1 MADLASLR
9 VTIPS
14 CPEALGRLRTQVE
27 QVAGLAGFD
36 AHGCGLIALAIDEA
50 LTNVIRHGYL
60 GRPDGT
66 IELSVTPTQPPG
78 LTVVIEDRGR
88 TVDPAT
94 IQGRDLQ
101 DVRPGGLGVHL
112 MREIMDSCQ
121 WQAREGGGMRLTMC
135 KSLAPCPR

>member
-1 MADLASLR
+1 MAELQSLR

-14 CPEALGRLRTQVE
+14 SPDALGKLRSQVE
-27 QVAGLAGFD
+27 HTASLAGFD
-36 AHGCGLIALAIDEA
+36 AHGCGLIALAVDEA
-50 LTNVIRHGYL
+50 LSNVIRHGYL
-60 GRPDGT
+60 GRADGT

-78 LTVVIEDRGR
+78 VTVVIEDRGR

-94 IQGRDLQ
+94 IQGRDLE

-121 WQAREGGGMRLTMC
+121 WQPREGGGMRLTMC
-135 KSLAPCPR
+135 KALSPCPR